1 MTSLPAQFLKLK
13 KRGLLVE
20 GHRADIAVFN
30 PATVEDKAT
39 YAAPAVYSTGV
50 ECVIVN
56 GKVSVEGGKYNGSL
70 NGRMLLLTEN
80 K

>member
-1 MTSLPAQFLKLK
+1 
-13 KRGLLVE
+13 
-20 GHRADIAVFN
+20 
-30 PATVEDKAT
+30 
-39 YAAPAVYSTGV
+39 V

-80 K
+80 N